1 MPGPL
6 ASGSAHSDSRPVTRS
21 VSPVRVAK
29 FVGVARVGP
38 PIAARFPYQRQA
50 TAGPSVEHAATPQPM
65 TAAS

>member
-1 MPGPL
+1 M
-6 ASGSAHSDSRPVTRS
+6 
-21 VSPVRVAK
+21 
-29 FVGVARVGP
+29 GP